1 MGVIVRS
8 SGCIGDPLST
18 LEHPTV
24 DREGARLEKQNFNFC
39 SISVFGLALLG
50 NLPML

>member
-18 LEHPTV
+18 LEHPTI
-24 DREGARLEKQNFNFC
+24 DREGARLE
-39 SISVFGLALLG
+39 VFGILATSFVPQALDAS
-50 NLPML
+50 